1 VIVSIDREL
10 RKCSKC
16 GKCRNV
22 CPVFLETKSEGMVAR
37 GRISLAEAFAAGE
50 IQDSAKLRQ
59 YLWGCLKC
67 LRCADACP
75 SGVKFD
81 KIISE
86 MRRRVGARAG
96 LPWMA
101 RFSMRLISTRRR
113 LFNFLVRIA
122 SLGQRLLPR
131 RREGKVRHLPL
142 MLFDGRGMPEIAPK
156 SVLGSF
162 ADYYGAPRAEKKVAL
177 FVGCLINYAYPE
189 VAEAMVKVLNHF
201 RVGVFIPKRQ
211 VCCGTPALS
220 LGDEELAVR
229 LARMNVEAF
238 RGLGVDAIIC
248 GCASGGATLKGEY
261 PELLS
266 AKLPFGAPVMDF
278 SEFVA
283 PLVEGVGGH
292 FDDTV
297 AWHDPCHL
305 KYVQKISKEPRQ
317 ILSQVADFEDFDGAD
332 YCCGMGGVFSVF
344 FPELSMKIAARKVD
358 AIEKAAPDVLATGCA
373 GCMLQLRDR
382 LAAKESSVRVMHIA
396 EVIAAAIENERPHEP
411 AAEGAAGVKAGATK
425 PAG

>member
-22 CPVFLETKSEGMVAR
+22 CPVFLEAKSEGMVAR

-50 IQDSAKLRQ
+50 IQDTAKLRQ

-86 MRRRVGARAG
+86 MRRRVGARAA

-101 RFSMRLISTRRR
+101 RLSMHLVSTRRW
-113 LFNFLVRIA
+113 LFNLLVRA
-122 SLGQRLLPR
+122 AALGQKLLPR
-131 RREGKVRHLPL
+131 HKEGKVRHLPL
-142 MLFDGRGMPEIAPK
+142 VLFDGRGMPEIAPK
-156 SVLGSF
+156 SVLSSF
-162 ADYYGAPRAEKKVAL
+162 AGYYGPADAERKVAL

-201 RVGVFIPKRQ
+201 RIGVLIPKRQ

-220 LGDEELAVR
+220 LGDEELALR
-229 LARMNVEAF
+229 LARVNAEAF

-261 PELLS
+261 PELL
-266 AKLPFGAPVMDF
+266 AAQRPLGAPVMDF

-283 PLVEGVGGH
+283 PLAEGIGAG
-292 FDDTV
+292 FDATV

-305 KYVQKISKEPRQ
+305 KYVQKISKEPRE
-317 ILSQVADFEDFDGAD
+317 ILSRVAEFEDFEGAD
-332 YCCGMGGVFSVF
+332 YCCGMGGVFSAF

-358 AIEKAAPDVLATGCA
+358 AIEKAAPEVLATGCA

-382 LAAKESSVRVMHIA
+382 LAAKASSVRVMHIA
-396 EVIAAAIENERPHEP
+396 EVIAAALEDDPARER
-411 AAEGAAGVKAGATK
+411 AAGRR
-425 PAG
+425 